1 MPFRETDSF
10 DSWVR
15 DIVVSL
21 SMGLSVVLCL
31 AGIGDLLEL
40 LFFNKNERPV
50 DPDAYW
56 LIPLIL
62 GYTYFCFRHGEV
74 LRNNAF
80 IAIWGYS
87 VVISA
92 VVYWDELTW
101 KFDQWLPE
109 LFSFGESAFEFLL
122 IASGVIF
129 VLYVVRS
136 LLKTIGLQ

>member
-1 MPFRETDSF
+1 MPIRETDSF
-10 DSWVR
+10 DFWIR
-15 DIVVSL
+15 DMVV
-21 SMGLSVVLCL
+21 GLSKIVCFLLSLLIPV
-31 AGIGDLLEL
+31 DLYEV
-40 LFFNKNERPV
+40 FFKNERPF
-50 DPDAYW
+50 DPDYYV
-56 LIPLIL
+56 LYPLIL